1 MSPYFPIGAPLNSS
15 LVTEWSQLN
24 IQTAV
29 GQTLALQIGEENF
42 QKAQRKLDSDEWAVV
57 LVACG
62 LWTKAKET
70 LLPSLMMGVDAIAA
84 LDAALHTDE
93 HFRKDLAAASAK
105 DPPGDNVSR
114 WRLSRT
120 VVAASE

>member
-42 QKAQRKLDSDEWAVV
+42 QKAQRKLDSDEWVVV

-62 LWTKAKET
+62 LWTKANET
-70 LLPSLMMGVDAIAA
+70 
-84 LDAALHTDE
+84 
-93 HFRKDLAAASAK
+93 
-105 DPPGDNVSR
+105 
-114 WRLSRT
+114 
-120 VVAASE
+120 